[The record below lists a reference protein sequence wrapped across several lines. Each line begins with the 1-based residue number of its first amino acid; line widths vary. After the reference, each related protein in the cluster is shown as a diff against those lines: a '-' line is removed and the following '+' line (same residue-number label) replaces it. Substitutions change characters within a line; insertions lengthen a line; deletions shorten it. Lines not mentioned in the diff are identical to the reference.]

1 MSLLYAK
8 GILQN
13 DKTDKNALWLPL
25 NILTMTGKSC
35 GKRYM
40 SSICLRTVISRMI
53 PKWASAASCWHVSEM
68 RVPLPHTWGKES
80 RTLKVHLPP
89 KWFHKSSMWPWHFL
103 SFCTKAR
110 VDTHISVLISWSA
123 SNTWILLLILEQ
135 SSGKAVAQTT
145 VHISSFSL
153 TEDLSVSCN
162 TYFQQMYLSEHYL
175 YLANRSRKIYRL
187 QISYYHVK
195 SHPPTH
201 S

>member
-25 NILTMTGKSC
+25 NILSLWQEKAVE
-35 GKRYM
+35 KD
-40 SSICLRTVISRMI
+40 ICLVSAWGLLLADWS
-53 PKWASAASCWHVSEM
+53 PNESAASCWHVSEM

-123 SNTWILLLILEQ
+123 SNTWILLLTLEQ